1 MIQAVAWGC
10 VALDWHPELEG
21 RTLGTLWAS
30 GVVRFYEGATAD
42 DAARRAAAEELG
54 GRMLVLVGSEGAPA
68 FIFHVVRT
76 SSCGRGLGAWLFQA
90 EVELRVYEL
99 TLYWQRACAE
109 LQVVRF
115 NERCAEGSEV
125 CLDGSGL
132 VRVQGRAFV
141 NDAGDPVVRLRKEK
155 IPVRLD
161 RLRHADTG
169 PFGWSS
175 TLRRAL
181 MGEV

>member
-1 MIQAVAWGC
+1 M
-10 VALDWHPELEG
+10 ALDWHPELEG
-21 RTLGTLWAS
+21 QTLETLWAS

-42 DAARRAAAEELG
+42 EAARRATAEELG
-54 GRMLVLVGSEGAPA
+54 GRMLVIVGSEGAPA

-90 EVELRVYEL
+90 EVELRVYDL
-99 TLYWQRACAE
+99 TLCWQRACAE

-115 NERCAEGSEV
+115 NERCAEGSEM

-141 NDAGDPVVRLRKEK
+141 NDAGEPVVRLREEET
-155 IPVRLD
+155 PVRLE
-161 RLRHADTG
+161 RLRHAETG
-169 PFGWSS
+169 PFGWWS